1 MVIVKNESLISSAGI
16 HVTFVEFLA
25 IVGPSEF
32 TNVILSSQYVSQY
45 EIMINDRT
53 FYVL

>member
-25 IVGPSEF
+25 IIGPSEF
-32 TNVILSSQYVSQY
+32 TNVILSSQY